1 MQSKLYPI
9 IEGIL
14 EINPQ
19 MNVKLEQLR
28 SKTISKLKI
37 ELCSEA
43 EIKKQTYATLL
54 NEYMAYVHERLL
66 SEPRLEKL
74 SPGLGKLLSEH
85 ARAVLLLQETQEELN
100 AQFVAHIEKFR
111 QDLIKK
117 YSVRSRVTQW
127 LNDRVKD
134 ETVRWL
140 C

>member
-1 MQSKLYPI
+1 
-9 IEGIL
+9 
-14 EINPQ
+14 
-19 MNVKLEQLR
+19 
-28 SKTISKLKI
+28 
-37 ELCSEA
+37 
-43 EIKKQTYATLL
+43 
-54 NEYMAYVHERLL
+54 MAYVHERLL